1 VFVIPKRLAADLRD
15 RLGLVRAIE
24 TGTYRGRSARILAG
38 LFPQVVT
45 IEVDGALVVAASRAL
60 AGLPNVT
67 VVHGFS
73 SVELARL
80 VDPHTQTLYCLDS
93 HFSGGVTG
101 GGEAECPLMD
111 ELAAIAGGHPDDC
124 VLIDDARLFLA
135 PPPPPHSEEAWP
147 RYRTIEDALLAANP
161 RRRVIV
167 AHDTIVAVPERAA
180 DLARAFAALRPPVVG
195 PVMWKL
201 RDRLL
206 VRT

>member
-1 VFVIPKRLAADLRD
+1 VLVVPERLAADLRD
-15 RLGLVRAIE
+15 RLGLGRAIE

-45 IEVDGALVVAASRAL
+45 IEVDAALVAAASRAL
-60 AGLPNVT
+60 SGLPNVT
-67 VVHGFS
+67 VVHGS
-73 SVELARL
+73 SGVELTRL
-80 VDPHTQTLYCLDS
+80 VDPDTRTLYWLDG

-101 GGEAECPLMD
+101 GGEAECPLLD
-111 ELAAIAGGHPDDC
+111 ELAAIAGGHPEDC

-135 PPPPPHSEEAWP
+135 PPPPPYSEEAWP
-147 RYRTIEDALLAANP
+147 RFRTVEDALLAANP

-180 DLARAFAALRPPVVG
+180 DLARAFAASRPPVVG

-206 VRT
+206 VRP